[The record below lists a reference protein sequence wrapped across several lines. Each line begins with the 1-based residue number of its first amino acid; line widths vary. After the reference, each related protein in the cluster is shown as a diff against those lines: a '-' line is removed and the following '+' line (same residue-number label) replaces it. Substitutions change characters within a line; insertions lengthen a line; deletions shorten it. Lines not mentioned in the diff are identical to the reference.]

1 MPNTPTLLEG
11 FNIANVEH
19 VALTTKGTSSVTY
32 HYRTVSS
39 FDAESK
45 VSEGEEKTQRVK
57 NRIMGRLKSEDVLE
71 GYDLDCED
79 ERVIPEILA
88 LIDGGTWDSS
98 AKKYSA
104 PVIGTDA
111 TRKSFDMDIYTSNRD
126 ASGAATSYLKWSFP
140 NCKGQPVSI
149 SGKDDDFSKFKYKI
163 SSRAAK
169 GQSPFSVEVVEALPT
184 VAEATDTTE

>member
-1 MPNTPTLLEG
+1 MPNTATLLEG

-19 VALTTKGTSSVTY
+19 VTLTTKDTSPVTY
-32 HYRTVSS
+32 HYRTMSS

-79 ERVIPEILA
+79 ECVIPEILS
-88 LIDGGTWDSS
+88 LVDGGTWDSS

-126 ASGAATSYLKWSFP
+126 ASGAAASYLKWHFP

-169 GQSPFSVEVVEALPT
+169 GQSPFTVEVVEALPE
-184 VAEATDTTE
+184 VSDTTAET